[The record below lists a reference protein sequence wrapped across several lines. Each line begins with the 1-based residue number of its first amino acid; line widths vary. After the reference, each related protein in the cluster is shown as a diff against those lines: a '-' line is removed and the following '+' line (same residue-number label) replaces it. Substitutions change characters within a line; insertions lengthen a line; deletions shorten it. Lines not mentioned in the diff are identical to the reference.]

1 MGIDEQRTSMMG
13 NRTLFTAL
21 VGRGYW
27 RECQEWVAWTGLV
40 LLTMIVLTAC
50 ASSQL
55 SSSEQEY
62 LRRVLSTPTEF
73 EIPEDSVPQA
83 WARARS
89 FIETYGTSRV
99 QNATDTIIR
108 TAPPNRGVGFR
119 YTVTR
124 TPRGGTSRISIE
136 VLAADL
142 RSGPVADRNAR
153 ILANYMQTGELPY
166 PDLIAR

>member
-1 MGIDEQRTSMMG
+1 MGIDEQRTSVMG
-13 NRTLFTAL
+13 NRTLLTAL

-27 RECQEWVAWTGLV
+27 HEYEKRVSRMGFT
-40 LLTMIVLTAC
+40 LLTLIVLASC

-55 SSSEQEY
+55 SSSEQDY
-62 LRRVLSTPTEF
+62 LRRILSTPTEF
-73 EIPEDSVPQA
+73 EIPEDSVQQA
-83 WARARS
+83 WMRAQS
-89 FIETYGTSRV
+89 FIETYGTSGL
-99 QNATDTIIR
+99 QNVTDTIIR
-108 TAPPNRGVGFR
+108 TTPPNRGVGFR

-124 TPRGGTSRISIE
+124 TPQGQTSRISIE

-153 ILANYMQTGELPY
+153 ILADYMQTGELPY